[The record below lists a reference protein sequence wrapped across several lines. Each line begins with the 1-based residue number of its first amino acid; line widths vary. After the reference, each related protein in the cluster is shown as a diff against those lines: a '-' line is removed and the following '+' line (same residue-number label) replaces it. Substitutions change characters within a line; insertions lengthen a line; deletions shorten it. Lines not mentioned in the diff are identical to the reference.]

1 MVSFQRRN
9 SPSISRQARSG
20 SLLGESSTA
29 GTGHNLPDAE
39 TWPCRTAELLKAQ
52 FAGRDIEFINAAAG
66 GYTTFESDGRL
77 WSRLRFFRPDI
88 VVVYHGWND
97 MYYFNPTDLDAITR
111 WRVLD
116 DGTWSLVRR
125 D

>member
-1 MVSFQRRN
+1 
-9 SPSISRQARSG
+9 
-20 SLLGESSTA
+20 
-29 GTGHNLPDAE
+29 
-39 TWPCRTAELLKAQ
+39 
-52 FAGRDIEFINAAAG
+52 
-66 GYTTFESDGRL
+66 
-77 WSRLRFFRPDI
+77 
-88 VVVYHGWND
+88 